1 MEGKIDYEAGIS
13 NIGNVSD
20 IRQLMYRAACGEPVT
35 IAFLG
40 GSITQGSLASRP
52 ENCYAAR
59 VIAWWKQTFPKAD
72 ITYLNA
78 GIGGT
83 TSQFGCA
90 RVQHDV
96 LEQEPDLV
104 IVEFSVNDES
114 TSFYLETYEGLIRKI
129 LSYQKQPAVMA
140 VHNVRYDNGANAQIQ
155 HGKIARHYQI
165 PAVSMQ
171 SSIYPQVVNGSI
183 SGPDITPDDLHPNDY
198 GHKLVADVI
207 IYDMKKILADDETDA
222 GISSNKHRLESDR
235 QRTKKKALPAP
246 LTCNKYEA
254 AVRYQAMQ
262 PAASDSDM
270 IRQISVK
277 GFLKDETSQSGLTD
291 VFKHGWVAR
300 EPGAAIV
307 FEIEASEIAVQY
319 RKSVKK
325 PALSAR
331 VVLDGRQSESV
342 LLDGNFEQDWG
353 DCLYIDTLLYHGD
366 CKKHTIEITTIQTDQ
381 EAVIPFYLASVIAS
395 K

>member
-1 MEGKIDYEAGIS
+1 M
-13 NIGNVSD
+13 V
-20 IRQLMYRAACGEPVT
+20 
-35 IAFLG
+35 
-40 GSITQGSLASRP
+40 
-52 ENCYAAR
+52 
-59 VIAWWKQTFPKAD
+59 
-72 ITYLNA
+72 
-78 GIGGT
+78 
-83 TSQFGCA
+83 
-90 RVQHDV
+90 
-96 LEQEPDLV
+96 
-104 IVEFSVNDES
+104 
-114 TSFYLETYEGLIRKI
+114 
-129 LSYQKQPAVMA
+129 

-183 SGPDITPDDLHPNDY
+183 SGQDITPDDLHPNDY

-207 IYDMKKILADDETDA
+207 IYDMKKILADGETDA
-222 GISSNKHRLESDR
+222 GIPSTEHRLESDR
-235 QRTKKKALPAP
+235 QGAKKKVLPAP

-262 PAASDSDM
+262 PTASDSDM
-270 IRQISVK
+270 IQQISVK

-331 VVLDGRQSESV
+331 VVLDGKQSESV

-353 DCLYIDTLLYHGD
+353 DCLYMDTLLYHGD